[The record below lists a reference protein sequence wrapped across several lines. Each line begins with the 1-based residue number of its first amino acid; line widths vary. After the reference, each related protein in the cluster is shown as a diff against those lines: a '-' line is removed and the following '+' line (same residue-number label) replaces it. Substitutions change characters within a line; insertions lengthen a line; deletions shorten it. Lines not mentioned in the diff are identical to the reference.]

1 MPRWKWNCLR
11 RNEVM
16 SGESACLRSVVA
28 TPTDKT
34 PRLVYTDWLD
44 ENNQPCKRLYGK
56 QNS

>member
-1 MPRWKWNCLR
+1 
-11 RNEVM
+11 M